1 MQKKSILLAENLGYE
16 LSSTRALFKGVHL
29 SIAENDRIALVGS
42 NGVGKSTLLK
52 ILAGQL
58 NPTTGS
64 ITPQSTIYYLP
75 QISTIKQEIKAD
87 TVLDFLSSVS
97 EEWWNIEAIL
107 ETQFNT
113 TLDLSLPLF
122 NLSGGE
128 LTKLFLAI
136 GLAQEPKVLLLD
148 EPTNHMDLIALESLK
163 DFLKNFEGAFVIVSH
178 KPFFLDQLT
187 DTTWELT
194 PEGVKV
200 YGGHFSLY
208 QKQKETESEAALRS
222 HEVARKELKRAKASA
237 LQEQQRAAQ
246 SRKTGLRLAGSIP
259 KIVAGTMKRK
269 AEVTA
274 GIAKQKHGEIVEKA
288 TQKFTETKVRTT
300 KATSIQLEQSSQKRR
315 NLIDIQGANL
325 WVGERLLIENIQ
337 LHISSGDRIAITG
350 ANGSGKSNLAKA
362 ILATLATDNAT
373 DVTNKL
379 SIELRDNT
387 SAMLASTSTTKAVY
401 LDQAYEIVNRQQTII
416 ENMQTANP
424 NLSYQLLRQQLGHF
438 LFKYD
443 DVNKPASVLSGGE
456 LARLAIAMISIS
468 KIDLLILDEPTNN
481 LDIETVNQMV
491 EGINEY
497 QGALWVISHDL
508 DLLSRIDINK
518 AYKLSEQTFQMT
530 TYLPSEPEQYY
541 QELLI

>member
-16 LSSTRALFKGVHL
+16 LSATRALFKGVHL
-29 SIAENDRIALVGS
+29 SIVENDRIALVGS

-58 NPTTGS
+58 NPTKGS
-64 ITPQSTIYYLP
+64 ITRQSTIYYLP
-75 QISTIKQEIKAD
+75 QISTIRQEIKAD
-87 TVLDFLSSVS
+87 TVLDFLTSVS

-107 ETQFNT
+107 ETKFNT
-113 TLDLSLPLF
+113 KLDLSLPLF

-136 GLAQEPKVLLLD
+136 GLAQQPKVLLLD

-163 DFLKNFEGAFVIVSH
+163 DFLNNFEGAFVIVSH
-178 KPFFLDQLT
+178 KPFFLDQVT

-208 QKQKETESEAALRS
+208 RDQKETELEAALRS

-246 SRKTGLRLAGSIP
+246 SHKRGQQLANSGSIP
-259 KIVAGTMKRK
+259 KIVAGAMKRK

-274 GIAKQKHGEIVEKA
+274 GIAKQKHEVIVEKA

-300 KATSIQLEQSSQKRR
+300 KATHIQLEEKSQKRK

-337 LHISSGDRIAITG
+337 LHISSGDRIAIAG
-350 ANGSGKSNLAKA
+350 ANGSGKSSLAKA
-362 ILATLATDNAT
+362 ILAILVTDDT
-373 DVTNKL
+373 TELTHKL
-379 SIELRDNT
+379 SFEPTFAL
-387 SAMLASTSTTKAVY
+387 TSTTKAVY
-401 LDQAYEIVNRQQTII
+401 LDQAYEIVNRKQTIL
-416 ENMQTANP
+416 ENMQAANP

-456 LARLAIAMISIS
+456 LARLAIAIISIS
-468 KIDLLILDEPTNN
+468 EIDLLILDEPTNN

-508 DLLSRIDINK
+508 DFLSRIDITQ
-518 AYKLSEQTFQMT
+518 AYKLSEQTLQMT

-541 QELLI
+541 QELL